1 MSDQISTCTG
11 TPCGGTGGRALVF
24 QSSDGPGLAGP
35 AAGYRRVMETVALI
49 VMAVVVCLVLAWV
62 FMRFRDRERQREVRR
77 EKLESVAE
85 GHREMAEAHAGSLE
99 GLREQALEHRQ
110 AAVDHTRKAEALEG
124 RIEQKERQAA
134 FHEERATETQ
144 HEREQV

>member
-1 MSDQISTCTG
+1 MATSE
-11 TPCGGTGGRALVF
+11 GRTLVF
-24 QSSDGPGLAGP
+24 QRSDAPRRAWRTGRAGTPAVVETLALV
-35 AAGYRRVMETVALI
+35 AFIVMIVVVAL
-49 VMAVVVCLVLAWV
+49 VLVWVV
-62 FMRFRDRERQREVRR
+62 MRFREREREKDLQRS
-77 EKLESVAE
+77 KLASVAQ

-110 AAVDHTRKAEALEG
+110 AAVDHTRKAEAVEG

-134 FHEERATETQ
+134 FHEDRALETQ

>member
-1 MSDQISTCTG
+1 MDTI
-11 TPCGGTGGRALVF
+11 
-24 QSSDGPGLAGP
+24 
-35 AAGYRRVMETVALI
+35 ALI
-49 VMAVVVCLVLAWV
+49 VMIVVICLVIGWV
-62 FMRFRDRERQREVRR
+62 VMRFRERERDRDLRR
-77 EKLESVAE
+77 SKLESVAE

-110 AAVDHTRKAEALEG
+110 AAVDHTRKAEQLEV

-134 FHEERATETQ
+134 FHEDRALETQ